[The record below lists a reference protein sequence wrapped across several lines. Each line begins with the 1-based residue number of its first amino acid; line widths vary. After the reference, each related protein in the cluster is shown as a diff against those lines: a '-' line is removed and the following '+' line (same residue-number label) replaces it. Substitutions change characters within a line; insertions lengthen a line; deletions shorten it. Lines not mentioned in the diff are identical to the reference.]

1 MKKILITGGA
11 GFIGS
16 NVLRHFVNNYTN
28 YHIINLQKHTS
39 SDYLSDLKIK
49 FNYSLIEG
57 DITNSIYLDQI
68 FKEHNFNSIIHLG
81 EEPSS
86 EFSQPGPLDISNTN
100 VIGTVNLLNAAKN
113 NWFGNYESHRFYQ
126 VSTDILGPTRSFS
139 NEAIQSQSAD
149 SKIIAD
155 QLVNS
160 FHKKY
165 GLNTVISS
173 YSRQSETFKIP
184 EKILSEVISN
194 LAEGQRNVTEKFNL
208 NFNKKQLAK
217 DYAKA
222 VDIIFHQA
230 KNGFTCDIIEINKFS
245 KNMPMT
251 LLCTNLETSSE
262 DEISLYFISNGE
274 VQNYYYTRDVSNMQF
289 EKAQVFRGLN

>member
-16 NVLRHFVNNYTN
+16 NVVRHFVHNYTN
-28 YHIINLQKHTS
+28 YHIFNLQKQTN
-39 SDYLSDLKIK
+39 SDYLSDLKSK

-68 FKEHNFNSIIHLG
+68 FKKHNYNAIIHLG
-81 EEPSS
+81 EESGS
-86 EFSQPGPLDISNTN
+86 EFSQPGPLDFSVAN

-126 VSTDILGPTRSFS
+126 VSTDILGPIRSFS
-139 NEAIQSQSAD
+139 NEDIQRQSAD
-149 SKIIAD
+149 TKIIAD

-160 FHKKY
+160 FHEKY
-165 GLNTVISS
+165 GLNTVISN

-184 EKILSEVISN
+184 EKLLSEVISN
-194 LAEGQRNVTEKFNL
+194 LGDGHRKVTEKFNL
-208 NFNKKQLAK
+208 AFNKQQLVE

-230 KNGFTCDIIEINKFS
+230 KSGFTYDIIEINKFS
-245 KNMPMT
+245 ENNPIT
-251 LLCTNLETSSE
+251 ILCTNLEINSE
-262 DEISLYFISNGE
+262 DERSIYFISNGE
-274 VQNYYYTRDVSNMQF
+274 VQNYYPKDLTNIQF
-289 EKAQVFRGLN
+289 EKAKVFRGLN